1 MLRLIFVFL
10 IIAVGTVLAAQGPFY
25 ALLFYLWNAYFRP
38 EEWTYGGLIF
48 SLHLSFIIGVY
59 LVLRTALSLPKLHLN
74 LGSILVLLF
83 LAQAILGTVESE
95 HLVWSRAFLSDFFK
109 VLLITYLI
117 VVLVTDR
124 GKYRLTLLVI
134 ALSLGFEGAKQGWL
148 GLYRSPGAKNDNGIA
163 FLGDNNGVALGMMML
178 VPILGA
184 LAQTASRRWERYAHR
199 FLQVGVFMRGFTT
212 YSRGGF
218 LAAGVLGLL
227 TLARSERKIRALV
240 GVAAIAGLMWWVM
253 PQSFWDR
260 MQTITA
266 PSESRDDSAAGR
278 VHFWQVALTMA
289 NAKPL
294 TGVGLNGFEVS
305 YETYNA
311 SQEFSGVRAAHSAW
325 FGVLGDLGFIGLILL
340 VANLMVAAWSCW
352 RVHRWTKRDPT
363 KRDLR
368 AYANALITSLA
379 TFAVAASFLSQ
390 QYNEMLWHFV
400 GLSTALQLVA
410 SSEFATTQAAP
421 SESMARSRPATAVGS

>member
-10 IIAVGTVLAAQGPFY
+10 IIAAGTFFAAQAPFY

-38 EEWTYGGLIF
+38 EDWTYGGLIR
-48 SLHLSFIIGVY
+48 SLHLSFVIGVY
-59 LVLRTALSLPKLHLN
+59 LVLRTAVSLPKLRIN
-74 LGSILVLLF
+74 LGTALILLF
-83 LAQAILGTVESE
+83 LAQAILGTVQSE
-95 HLVWSRAFLSDFFK
+95 HPLWSWSFLSDFFK

-124 GKYRLTLLVI
+124 KKYRLTLLVI

-148 GLYRSPGAKNDNGIA
+148 GLYRSPGAKNDNNII

-184 LAQTASRRWERYAHR
+184 LAQTAAHRWERYTHR
-199 FLQVGVFMRGFTT
+199 FLQIGVFMRGFTT

-227 TLARSERKIRALV
+227 TLVRSERKIRALV
-240 GVAAIAGLMWWVM
+240 GIVAVVALVWTVM

-260 MQTITA
+260 MNTITA
-266 PSESRDDSAAGR
+266 PSENRDDSAAGR
-278 VHFWQVALTMA
+278 LHFWQVAVEMA
-289 NAKPL
+289 NAKPF
-294 TGVGLNGFEVS
+294 TGVGLNGFEPS

-311 SQEFSGVRAAHSAW
+311 SQEFGGVRATHSAW
-325 FGVLGDLGFIGLILL
+325 FGVLADLGYSGLILL
-340 VANLMVAAWSCW
+340 IANLIVATWSCW
-352 RVHRWTKRDPT
+352 RVHRWSKRDPT

-368 AYANALITSLA
+368 LYANALITSFA
-379 TFAVAASFLSQ
+379 SFAVAATFLSQ
-390 QYNEMLWHFV
+390 QYSEMFWHFV
-400 GLSTALQLVA
+400 GLSTALQLVTADELAATDTAA
-410 SSEFATTQAAP
+410 SEPQP
-421 SESMARSRPATAVGS
+421 SGRPAVAAGS